1 MGRGDRVQLKQH
13 EGSLLTATQSTKALT
28 DTVTLVEAPV
38 FPVNSH
44 FDARRVEVHPHII
57 NIGRRGRDTRALRHA
72 SVLAQ
77 PASRSQEQDAHG
89 GGPPHHGDAGG

>member
-13 EGSLLTATQSTKALT
+13 EGSLLTATQRQSTKERT

-44 FDARRVEVHPHII
+44 FDARREVHPHID
-57 NIGRRGRDTRALRHA
+57 IGRRGRDTRALRHA

-77 PASRSQEQDAHG
+77 PASRSQQQDAHG